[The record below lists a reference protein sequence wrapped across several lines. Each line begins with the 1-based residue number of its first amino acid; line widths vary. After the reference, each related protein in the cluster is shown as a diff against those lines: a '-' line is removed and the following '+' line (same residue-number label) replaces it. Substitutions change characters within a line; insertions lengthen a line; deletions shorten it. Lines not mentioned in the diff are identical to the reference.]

1 MKTRPIIRPIIFLV
15 SFLIISVVYIL
26 NPKIQ
31 PLPIYTLYM
40 IFPVGAALIGL
51 YTSRIYR
58 FNNANG
64 RAMILIADGLFCW
77 GVSESMAYVSD
88 NFITSA
94 SLAPSLLE
102 VVSLIGYLAVGAGIY
117 QGYVAAEIKLKQVNK
132 SLLAIV
138 LLASIILTII
148 VGYFCV
154 YLVYDPSADIATN
167 MVSVGFGVGDLT
179 LLVGSMLMILV
190 AREYKGGKLASFWV
204 TMTAGFFI
212 FLIADITYYDI
223 FGEQILADIKPYTYN
238 DLLWVAAYAV
248 IAYAM
253 LENYIHINEIRNKI
267 KLKIQQRK

>member
-1 MKTRPIIRPIIFLV
+1 MKTRLIIRPIIFLV
-15 SFLIISVVYIL
+15 SFLTISVVYIL
-26 NPKIQ
+26 NQKIQ

-64 RAMILIADGLFCW
+64 RAMILIAGGLLCW
-77 GVSESMAYVSD
+77 GVSETMAYVSD

-94 SLAPSLLE
+94 SLAPSLID
-102 VVSLIGYLAVGAGIY
+102 VVSLIGYLAVFAGIY
-117 QGYVAAEIKLKQVNK
+117 HGYVAAEIKLKQVNK
-132 SLLAIV
+132 SLLVIV

-190 AREYKGGKLASFWV
+190 AREYKGGKLASFWKLMAV
-204 TMTAGFFI
+204 GFYI
-212 FLIADITYYDI
+212 FLIADIMWQT
-223 FGEQILADIKPYTYN
+223 
-238 DLLWVAAYAV
+238 
-248 IAYAM
+248 
-253 LENYIHINEIRNKI
+253 
-267 KLKIQQRK
+267 